1 MARGKRSRSSSP
13 TVPVRRID
21 GRLPRVGHCVMIS
34 ETRIACWLVGESARV
49 GDEVIYPVVM
59 RATGQR
65 CAGLFRIATIEEV
78 EPDTFVGE
86 VEPVGPLGAGR

>member
-1 MARGKRSRSSSP
+1 MARGKHSRSSGP
-13 TVPVRRID
+13 TVPARRID

-49 GDEVIYPVVM
+49 GDEVIFPIIM

-65 CAGLFRIATIEEV
+65 SAGVFRITTVEEV
-78 EPDTFVGE
+78 EPDTYVGE
-86 VEPVGPLGAGR
+86 VEPLGPLRP